1 MNGEISPVLL
11 PFFALFTFVIQG
23 GLLSLLAIELARP
36 HGKKAVWSA
45 VAASVVISAVSGYF
59 WSIALGTSLA
69 FTVLAAGLVTGGIAR
84 AWARV
89 VEREIAEQLRMA
101 STAAKFG
108 LDFFHQLDTRGDGE
122 FGSAELQAA
131 LDANRFSGGNEWL
144 VKHMQ
149 KCLSDIGHV
158 ASITTSAVAIGHGAG
173 YAHVSYRVN
182 RRDLETY
189 ESRLKAKYGAW
200 L

>member
-1 MNGEISPVLL
+1 MNGAFV

-45 VAASVVISAVSGYF
+45 VAASVVISAGTGFF
-59 WSIALGTSLA
+59 WADALGTSLA
-69 FTVLAAGLVTGGIAR
+69 FTMLAAGLVAGGIAR
-84 AWARV
+84 SWAKF

-101 STAAKFG
+101 STVAKFG
-108 LDFFHQLDTRGDGE
+108 LDFFRQLDTRGDGE
-122 FGSAELQAA
+122 FGAAELHTAIEG
-131 LDANRFSGGNEWL
+131 NRFSGGNEWL

-158 ASITTSAVAIGHGAG
+158 ASITTSVVGIGHGAG

-189 ESRLKAKYGAW
+189 ESRIKRKYGAW

>member
-1 MNGEISPVLL
+1 MNGAFV
-11 PFFALFTFVIQG
+11 PFFALFVFVIQG

-36 HGKKAVWSA
+36 HGKKAVGFA
-45 VAASVVISAVSGYF
+45 VAASVVIAAASGFF
-59 WSIALGTSLA
+59 WTTALGTALV
-69 FTVLAAGLVTGGIAR
+69 FTMFAAGLVAGGIAR
-84 AWARV
+84 LWAKV

-101 STAAKFG
+101 STVAKFG
-108 LDFFHQLDTRGDGE
+108 LDFFHQLDTRGEGE
-122 FGSAELQAA
+122 FGTAELC
-131 LDANRFSGGNEWL
+131 DAIEAKRFSGGNEWL

-158 ASITTSAVAIGHGAG
+158 ADITSHAVVAIPHGAG
-173 YAHVSYRVN
+173 YVYVSYRVN

-189 ESRLKAKYGAW
+189 ESRLRTKYGAW